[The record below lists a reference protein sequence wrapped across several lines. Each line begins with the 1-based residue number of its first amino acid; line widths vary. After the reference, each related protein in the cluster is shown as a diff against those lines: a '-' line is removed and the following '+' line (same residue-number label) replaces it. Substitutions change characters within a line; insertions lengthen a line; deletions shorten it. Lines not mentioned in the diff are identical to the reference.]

1 MFQFSSVAQSCLT
14 LCNPM
19 DCSTPG
25 FLVHHHSRSLLK
37 LMSIESVMPFN
48 HLILCCPFL
57 LLPSLF
63 PSIRLFS
70 KESVLHTR
78 WPKYWSFSFSI
89 VLPMNIQGWL
99 PLGLTGLIFLQ
110 SKGLS
115 RVFSR
120 ITVQKNQFCGAQPSL
135 WSNSYE
141 KTIVL
146 TIRTFVGKLTFLLFN
161 MLSMF
166 VTVFIP
172 RSKHLLKA
180 I

>member
-1 MFQFSSVAQSCLT
+1 
-14 LCNPM
+14 M

-99 PLGLTGLIFLQ
+99 PLALTGLILQ

-115 RVFSR
+115 SLLQHYSSKASVLWCSAFFM
-120 ITVQKNQFCGAQPSL
+120 VQLSHPYMTTGKNHHFDYMDLVSKVMSL
-135 WSNSYE
+135 LS
-141 KTIVL
+141 
-146 TIRTFVGKLTFLLFN
+146 N
-161 MLSMF
+161 MLSW
-166 VTVFIP
+166 
-172 RSKHLLKA
+172 S
-180 I
+180 